1 MEWIILDIEVVI
13 FSKNKS
19 QVDFIVKNDSGI
31 IFNKTYN
38 MDKGLN
44 FINNNLYDK
53 DNKKYIGKGEYIIQ
67 VKNNI
72 SSNENKLII
81 N

>member
-1 MEWIILDIEVVI
+1 MQTQPYHKFD
-13 FSKNKS
+13 
-19 QVDFIVKNDSGI
+19 VK
-31 IFNKTYN
+31 
-38 MDKGLN
+38 LCPAVLHP
-44 FINNNLYDK
+44 LYDK
-53 DNKKYIGKGEYIIQ
+53 DNKKYIEKGEYIIQ

>member
-1 MEWIILDIEVVI
+1 L
-13 FSKNKS
+13 
-19 QVDFIVKNDSGI
+19 
-31 IFNKTYN
+31 
-38 MDKGLN
+38 DKGFN
-44 FINNNLYDK
+44 FIKNNLYDK
-53 DNKKYIGKGEYIIQ
+53 DNKKYIEKGKYIIQ